1 MRSGKIDMAKLR
13 HHAQRVRLRSAR
25 AGQTLHTR
33 FFSSPKRVVISIA
46 ALLVVPIILVQL
58 FYPWGNTLPNM
69 TVGSVK
75 LGAVSKDEAL
85 RTLND
90 AYTDAKVSIYFTDS
104 EEVVVEPTLSD
115 LGFTISNEKRV
126 DAYSYPF
133 GMRLM
138 PWSLFWYQSFVDKGE
153 PEVNRNDET
162 LAAFV
167 KNRFGEDCKFAPQ
180 DGTIAY
186 KEGELQV
193 IDAAR
198 GGSCD
203 NAELTAKLEKVTPQL
218 TPEKV
223 IVTGASTAP
232 EVSTE
237 TAQAEFTRLTKQ
249 LEEGISLKVE
259 DNTETIPKDVAE
271 QWIAYTV
278 KDAKLV
284 LGFNKNASKWLLD
297 TYGEKFTSQAGT
309 TIVTTKDFAE
319 VSREKGKNG
328 QSLNTKAT
336 INEMVKELKGEAESA
351 KLIVDTTA
359 PKITYKRSYSS
370 TNTGLSAVMKN
381 YADTHAGTYGVKM
394 IELSGARRNAEYN
407 STTQFTTASTY
418 KLFVAYSTLLRI
430 ERGEWHWTDQIHGG
444 RNASKCF
451 DDMIKLSDN
460 ECAIAFLKKI
470 DYRPITNEAHAIG
483 ATSTSFL
490 GSNGI
495 KSTAKDEALLLSLL
509 YSGQILSQQS
519 SRDKWINAMKQNVY
533 RQGIPTGI
541 PGVVVAD
548 KVGFLY
554 GLLHD
559 AAIVYS
565 PKGAYVLVILTDNAS
580 WANIA
585 ELTKEIEAVR

>member
-1 MRSGKIDMAKLR
+1 MAKLR

-25 AGQTLHTR
+25 AGQKLHTR
-33 FFSSPKRVVISIA
+33 FFSSPKRVAISIA
-46 ALLVVPIILVQL
+46 ALLIVPIVLVQL
-58 FYPWGNTLPNM
+58 FYPWENTLPNM
-69 TVGSVK
+69 AVGPVK
-75 LGAVSKDEAL
+75 LGAISKEEA
-85 RTLND
+85 RQTLDD

-104 EEVVVEPTLSD
+104 EEVVVAPTLSD
-115 LGFTISNEKRV
+115 LGFTVSNEKRV

-133 GMRLM
+133 GMRLV
-138 PWSLFWYQSFVDKGE
+138 PWSLFWYQSFINKGE
-153 PEVNRNDET
+153 PEVSRNDET
-162 LAAFV
+162 LAAFT

-180 DGTIAY
+180 NGTIAY
-186 KEGELQV
+186 EEGELKV

-203 NAELTAKLEKVTPQL
+203 NDELTTKLEKVRPQL

-223 IVTGASTAP
+223 TVTGSSIAP

-237 TAQAEFTRLTKQ
+237 TAKAEFTRLAKQ
-249 LEEGISLKVE
+249 LEEGIPLKVE
-259 DNTETIPKDVAE
+259 DKTETIPKEVAE
-271 QWIAYTV
+271 QWITYTA

-284 LGFNKNASKWLLD
+284 LGFNKDAAKWLTD
-297 TYGEKFTSQAGT
+297 TYGKRFTSQAGT
-309 TIVTTKDFAE
+309 TVVTTKDFAE

-328 QSLNTKAT
+328 QALNTKAT
-336 INEMVKELKGEAESA
+336 LGEIAKELKGEAETA
-351 KLIVDTTA
+351 KLVIDTTA

-430 ERGEWHWTDQIHGG
+430 ERGEWRWSDQIHGG

-460 ECAIAFLKKI
+460 ECSVAFLQKI
-470 DYRPITNEAHAIG
+470 GYRPITNEAHALG

-509 YSGQILSQQS
+509 YTGQILSQQS

-533 RQGIPTGI
+533 RQGIPKGI
-541 PGVVVAD
+541 PGATVAD
-548 KVGFLY
+548 KVGFLD

-565 PKGAYVLVILTDNAS
+565 PKGAYVLIILTNNAS
-580 WANIA
+580 WGNIA
-585 ELTKEIEAVR
+585 ELAKEIEAVR

>member
-1 MRSGKIDMAKLR
+1 MAKLR

-25 AGQTLHTR
+25 TGQTLHTR
-33 FFSSPKRVVISIA
+33 FFSSPKRTAISLVV
-46 ALLVVPIILVQL
+46 LLFVPIILVQL

-69 TVGSVK
+69 SVGSVK
-75 LGAVSKDEAL
+75 LGAVSKEEAIRIL
-85 RTLND
+85 DD
-90 AYTDAKVSIYFTDS
+90 AYLDAKVPLYFTDS
-104 EEVVVEPTLSD
+104 NEVVVEPTLSD
-115 LGFTISNEKRV
+115 LGFTVHNDKRV

-133 GMRLM
+133 GMRLV
-138 PWSLFWYQSFVDKGE
+138 PWSLFWYQSLVDKGE
-153 PEVNRNDET
+153 PEVSRNTEI
-162 LAAFV
+162 LAAFI

-180 DGTIAY
+180 NGTIAY

-193 IDAAR
+193 VDAAR

-203 NAELTAKLEKVTPQL
+203 NAELTTKLEKVTPRL
-218 TPEKV
+218 SPEK
-223 IVTGASTAP
+223 IVVSGSSIPP

-237 TAQAEFTRLTKQ
+237 TAKAEFTRLVGQ
-249 LEEGISLKVE
+249 LEDGISLKVE
-259 DNTETIPKDVAE
+259 DTTETISKEMAE
-271 QWIAYTV
+271 QWVAYTV
-278 KDAKLV
+278 KDRKLV
-284 LGFNKNASKWLLD
+284 LGLNKNASKWLLD
-297 TYGEKFTSQAGT
+297 TYGEKFTSKAGT
-309 TIVTTKDFAE
+309 TVVTTKDFAE

-336 INEMVKELKGEAESA
+336 IDEMVKELKGEAETA

-430 ERGEWHWTDQIHGG
+430 ERGEWRWSDHIHGG

-509 YSGQILSQQS
+509 YTGQILSQQS

-533 RQGIPTGI
+533 RQGIPKGI

-548 KVGFLY
+548 KVGFLD

-565 PKGAYVLVILTDNAS
+565 PKGAYVLIILTNNAS
-580 WANIA
+580 WGNIA
-585 ELTKEIEAVR
+585 ELAKEIEAVR

>member
-1 MRSGKIDMAKLR
+1 MRTGKIDMAKLR
-13 HHAQRVRLRSAR
+13 HHAQRVRLHSAR
-25 AGQTLHTR
+25 TGKTLHTR
-33 FFSSPKRVVISIA
+33 FFSSPKRVIISVA
-46 ALLVVPIILVQL
+46 ALLFVPIVLVQL

-75 LGAVSKDEAL
+75 LGAVSKQEAMQ
-85 RTLND
+85 TLD
-90 AYTDAKVSIYFTDS
+90 KAYADTKVPIYFTDS
-104 EEVVVEPTLSD
+104 DEVVVAPTLGD
-115 LGFTISNEKRV
+115 LGFTVHNEKRV
-126 DAYSYPF
+126 EAYSYPF
-133 GMRLM
+133 GMRLV
-138 PWSLFWYQSFVDKGE
+138 PWSLFWYQSFIDKGQ
-153 PEVNRNDET
+153 PEVSRDTEA
-162 LAAFV
+162 LASYMAD
-167 KNRFGEDCKFAPQ
+167 RFGEDCKLSPQ
-180 DGTIAY
+180 NGTIAY
-186 KEGELQV
+186 KDGELRV

-203 NAELTAKLEKVTPQL
+203 ANELTTKLEKVTPRL
-218 TPEKV
+218 NPEKITV
-223 IVTGASTAP
+223 SGSSIAP

-237 TAQAEFTRLTKQ
+237 TAEAEFTRLTEQ
-249 LEEGISLKVE
+249 LEEGVPLKVE
-259 DNTETIPKDVAE
+259 DKTEIIPKETVA
-271 QWIAYTV
+271 QWVAYTV

-284 LGFNKNASKWLLD
+284 LGLNKDASKWLLD
-297 TYGEKFTSQAGT
+297 TYGEKFTSKAGT
-309 TIVTTKDFAE
+309 TVVTTKDFAE

-336 INEMVKELKGEAESA
+336 IDEMVKELKGEAEIA
-351 KLIVDTTA
+351 KLIVDTTT
-359 PKITYKRSYSS
+359 PKVTYKRSYSS
-370 TNTGLSAVMKN
+370 TNAGLSAVMKN

-430 ERGEWHWTDQIHGG
+430 ERGEWRWSDQIHGG

-460 ECAIAFLKKI
+460 ECSVAFLKKI

-509 YSGQILSQQS
+509 YTGQILSQQS
-519 SRDKWINAMKQNVY
+519 SRDKWINAMKGNVY
-533 RQGIPTGI
+533 RQGIPKGI
-541 PGVVVAD
+541 PGAVVAD
-548 KVGFLY
+548 KVGFLD

-565 PKGAYVLVILTDNAS
+565 PKGAYVLIILTNNAS
-580 WANIA
+580 WGNIA
-585 ELTKEIEAVR
+585 ELAREIEAVR

>member
-1 MRSGKIDMAKLR
+1 MRTGKIDMAKLR
-13 HHAQRVRLRSAR
+13 HHAQRVRLQSAR
-25 AGQTLHTR
+25 AGRGLHTR
-33 FFSSPKRVVISIA
+33 FFSSPKRVIISIA
-46 ALLVVPIILVQL
+46 VVLFIPIVLIQL

-75 LGAVSKDEAL
+75 LGAVSKEEAARIL
-85 RTLND
+85 DD
-90 AYTDAKVSIYFTDS
+90 AYTDAKVSLYFTDS
-104 EEVVVEPTLSD
+104 DQVVVEPTLSD
-115 LGFTISNEKRV
+115 LGFTIDNKKRV

-133 GMRLM
+133 GMRLV
-138 PWSLFWYQSFVDKGE
+138 PWSLFWYQSFMNKGE
-153 PEVNRNDET
+153 PEANRNDET
-162 LAAFV
+162 FTAFIT
-167 KNRFGEDCKFAPQ
+167 NRFGEDCKFAPQ

-186 KEGELQV
+186 EEGELKV

-203 NAELTAKLEKVTPQL
+203 NDELTAKLEKVTPRL
-218 TPEKV
+218 TPEK
-223 IVTGASTAP
+223 ITISGSSIAP

-237 TAQAEFTRLTKQ
+237 TAKAEFTRLTER
-249 LEEGISLKVE
+249 LEGGISLKVE
-259 DNTETIPKDVAE
+259 DKTEIIPKDVAE
-271 QWIAYTV
+271 QWIAYTA
-278 KDAKLV
+278 KDSKLIV
-284 LGFNKNASKWLLD
+284 GLNKNASKWLLD
-297 TYGEKFTSQAGT
+297 TYGEKFTSKAGT
-309 TIVTTKDFAE
+309 TVVTTKDFAE

-336 INEMVKELKGEAESA
+336 IDAMVKELKGETETA
-351 KLIVDTTA
+351 KLVVDTTA

-407 STTQFTTASTY
+407 SSTQFTTASTY

-430 ERGEWHWTDQIHGG
+430 ERGEWHWSDHTYGG

-460 ECAIAFLKKI
+460 ECSIAFLQKI
-470 DYRPITNEAHAIG
+470 GYSAITNEAHALG
-483 ATSTSFL
+483 ATNTSFL

-533 RQGIPTGI
+533 RQGIPKGI
-541 PGVVVAD
+541 PGATVAD
-548 KVGFLY
+548 KVGFLD

-565 PKGAYVLVILTDNAS
+565 PKGAYVLIILTNNAS
-580 WANIA
+580 WGNIA
-585 ELTKEIEAVR
+585 ELAKEIEAVR